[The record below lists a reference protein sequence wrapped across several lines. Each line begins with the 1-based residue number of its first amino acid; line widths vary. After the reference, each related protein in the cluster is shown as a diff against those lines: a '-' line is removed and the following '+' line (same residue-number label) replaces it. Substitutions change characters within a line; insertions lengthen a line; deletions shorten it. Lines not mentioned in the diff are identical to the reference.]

1 MIIFLSNSCIAHV
14 LSAGIYV
21 NFYYFCYF
29 FPSFQDDIV
38 CKHLVIFIHV
48 RTEVCVASHPTD
60 TCARVLEDLVGLIAV
75 AVSYHVKTNHVSM
88 GFVLRTEQ
96 KEMVTDANVTYG
108 G

>member
-1 MIIFLSNSCIAHV
+1 MIILLSNSCIAHV
-14 LSAGIYV
+14 LLAGIYV
-21 NFYYFCYF
+21 NCYYF